1 MKIFQKVKAII
12 PVMLFSIILPT
23 VDVGTDLNLIY
34 KLYVGTYSCNS
45 TSEMWTEWE
54 DYVKCLETRYSSDLC
69 LHPRERKNTRK
80 QFEDYDLCRQ
90 DSYEYCTSN
99 STWSERF
106 CVEYEDHPRFASS
119 LLTFFMI
126 NYFVCLLTF
135 FRLEEEKGKLFILPL
150 LILYPQYGEFST
162 VPGSWSIKNQF

>member
-23 VDVGTDLNLIY
+23 VDVATDLNLIY

-80 QFEDYDLCRQ
+80 TFWKNDQADVKDKDLRALMESNRENETSSGSKSIESNEQQPPRVKLEKETLRQ
-90 DSYEYCTSN
+90 VSAVN
-99 STWSERF
+99 
-106 CVEYEDHPRFASS
+106 
-119 LLTFFMI
+119 
-126 NYFVCLLTF
+126 
-135 FRLEEEKGKLFILPL
+135 EK
-150 LILYPQYGEFST
+150 
-162 VPGSWSIKNQF
+162 

>member
-1 MKIFQKVKAII
+1 MKAII

-54 DYVKCLETRYSSDLC
+54 DYVKCLETSYSSDLC

-126 NYFVCLLTF
+126 NYFVCFLTF

-150 LILYPQYGEFST
+150 LSIYPQYG
-162 VPGSWSIKNQF
+162 